1 MNFTP
6 VAGEVDTTVDFGDLE
21 VNWGQSGQTEKGM
34 GQMIAALLLLGTL
47 KALGKVDFPDFSKDI
62 PKRVFPL
69 PILYLC
75 NMVSGLMSTQ
85 VN

>member
-1 MNFTP
+1 MRDIPYGRRT
-6 VAGEVDTTVDFGDLE
+6 LLR
-21 VNWGQSGQTEKGM
+21 SKGQTEKGM
-34 GQMIAALLLLGTL
+34 GQMIAALLILGTL
-47 KALGKVDFPDFSKDI
+47 KAIGKVDFPDFSKDI

-85 VN
+85 VNCENMIHN

>member
-1 MNFTP
+1 MGKVKLT
-6 VAGEVDTTVDFGDLE
+6 
-21 VNWGQSGQTEKGM
+21 KGM
-34 GQMIAALLLLGTL
+34 GQMIAALLILGTL
-47 KALGKVDFPDFSKDI
+47 KAIGKVDFPDFSKDI

-85 VN
+85 VKFENVIHNLPAIK

>member
-1 MNFTP
+1 
-6 VAGEVDTTVDFGDLE
+6 
-21 VNWGQSGQTEKGM
+21 
-34 GQMIAALLLLGTL
+34 MIAALLILGTL

>member
-1 MNFTP
+1 
-6 VAGEVDTTVDFGDLE
+6 
-21 VNWGQSGQTEKGM
+21 M
-34 GQMIAALLLLGTL
+34 GQMIAALLILGTL
-47 KALGKVDFPDFSKDI
+47 KAIGKVDFPDFSIDI

-85 VN
+85 VRHVRYNDVIGDVIGGVLEGHKL

>member
-1 MNFTP
+1 
-6 VAGEVDTTVDFGDLE
+6 
-21 VNWGQSGQTEKGM
+21 
-34 GQMIAALLLLGTL
+34 MIAALLILGTL

-85 VN
+85 VNQLNYESYYMTHVI

>member
-1 MNFTP
+1 
-6 VAGEVDTTVDFGDLE
+6 
-21 VNWGQSGQTEKGM
+21 M
-34 GQMIAALLLLGTL
+34 GQMIAALLILGTL
-47 KALGKVDFPDFSKDI
+47 KATGKVEFPDFSKDI

-85 VN
+85 VNHLNYAAEFMRHILRLILYDSYSMGLSM

>member
-1 MNFTP
+1 
-6 VAGEVDTTVDFGDLE
+6 
-21 VNWGQSGQTEKGM
+21 M
-34 GQMIAALLLLGTL
+34 GQMIAALLILGTL
-47 KALGKVDFPDFSKDI
+47 KATGKVDFPDFSKDI

-85 VN
+85 VNKLNYESYNMSSILSMTHII